1 MKKLIVI
8 LSTLLI
14 ANSAFAWGDF
24 ERGITTGVAGLWLYN
39 RLSQPTYQVQ
49 QTQPVIVQQNPQ
61 MYPGPVAYP
70 NYPNSYSSHYPVYVE
85 RQTCGQWSEIQ
96 NPDGTISRSRTC
108 N

>member
-8 LSTLLI
+8 LTTLLVT
-14 ANSAFAWGDF
+14 NSAFAWGDF

-49 QTQPVIVQQNPQ
+49 QQQPIIVQQAPQ

-70 NYPNSYSSHYPVYVE
+70 SQYPGTWVE
-85 RQTCGQWSEIQ
+85 RQYCGPWTEVQ
-96 NPDGTISRSRTC
+96 NPNGTVTRTRAC